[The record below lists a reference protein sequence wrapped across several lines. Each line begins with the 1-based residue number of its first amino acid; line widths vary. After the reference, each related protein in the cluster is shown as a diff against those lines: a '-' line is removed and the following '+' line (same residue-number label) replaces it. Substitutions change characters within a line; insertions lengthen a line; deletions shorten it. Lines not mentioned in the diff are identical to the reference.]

1 MAPEGVIMRGIILA
15 GGKGTQLFPL
25 TKVTNKHLLPVG
37 LEPMLFH
44 PVRQMVEA
52 GLRDLLVMTS
62 NEQMGEV
69 VQLLGS
75 GKVFQFDL
83 LDGGWTD
90 AGKFERLMEANSMMF
105 ACGSRLQGGRS

>member
-1 MAPEGVIMRGIILA
+1 MAPEGVIMRSIILT

-37 LEPMLFH
+37 LEPMLIH
-44 PVRQMVEA
+44 PVRPMVEA
-52 GLRDLLVMTS
+52 GLKDLLGITS
-62 NEQMGEV
+62 TEQMGEV

-75 GKVFQFDL
+75 GKAFQFDR

-90 AGKFERLMEANSMMF
+90 AGTFESLAKANSMMF
-105 ACGSRLQGGRS
+105 ACGNRLQGGRS